1 MNTQS
6 PTVPPQTRSRR
17 RRVGWIAACTA
28 AILATA
34 MLTAPAALAED
45 GPFTIDGNVPDGGT
59 TQLPD
64 QSGNV
69 QELGPLN
76 SNTTKIGVIN
86 RDAVPTLGTTNPN
99 AQVDLRQA
107 WLDTSQDDNG
117 DYWLYFAW
125 ERDKNTGSGFIA
137 YEFMKNKAPA
147 ACAYLTATQAQLI
160 ASCNPWANRA
170 AGDFLILWD
179 QQGGNKTLVVRYWE
193 GTAPNL
199 TLGAPSSLDAT
210 VSAAEYSGDGFRG
223 EAAVNL
229 SATIFAGSDDCQ
241 SFSNTIPSTVTG
253 NSDTADY
260 KDTILTPTPPIS
272 NCTST
277 TVTTP
282 KLADGETNIPED
294 GLDLGSEGVD
304 VTDSATVSL
313 TGGTAVP
320 AGTVSFFLCQVEE
333 DELCETGGD
342 PVGVKDLDG
351 DEYPATVVSDVA
363 TVTEPGRYCFRA
375 EFSGDDVNGI
385 PGSSDSSATECF
397 NVNAVAST
405 LSTEQ
410 TWVPNDSITVTALAG
425 GPLDG
430 TVTVTLFP
438 NGTCDDTDDAVYT
451 DTLEVA
457 GDPPQTVPTVNTT
470 AVTESGSFSW
480 EVSYDSENPAQ
491 LDIPAS
497 CEETSVLTIDN
508 GGE

>member
-1 MNTQS
+1 
-6 PTVPPQTRSRR
+6 
-17 RRVGWIAACTA
+17 
-28 AILATA
+28 

-45 GPFTIDGNVPDGGT
+45 GPFTIDGNVPDAGT
-59 TQLPD
+59 TQLSDPF
-64 QSGNV
+64 GNV

-107 WLDTSQDDNG
+107 WLDTAQDGNG

-137 YEFMKNKAPA
+137 YEFMKNPAPA

-160 ASCNPWANRA
+160 AACNPWANREE
-170 AGDFLILWD
+170 GDFVILWD
-179 QQGGNKTLVVRYWE
+179 QQGGNRTLVIRYWE
-193 GTAPNL
+193 GTAPIL
-199 TLGAPSSLDAT
+199 TLGAPSDLDAT
-210 VSAAEYSGDGFRG
+210 VSAAQYSGDGFKG

-229 SATIFAGSDDCQ
+229 SATIFAESDDCQ

-272 NCTST
+272 NCTSA

-282 KLADGETNIPED
+282 KLADGETNIPEG
-294 GLDLGSEGVD
+294 GLDLGPAGVD
-304 VTDSATVSL
+304 VTDSAVVSL
-313 TGGTAVP
+313 TGGTATP
-320 AGTVSFFLCQVEE
+320 AGTVTFYLCQVDEPDLCTSE
-333 DELCETGGD
+333 DNPVGD
-342 PVGVKDLDG
+342 PKSLTG
-351 DEYPATVVSDVA
+351 ETYPATVVSDVA

-375 EFSGDDVNGI
+375 VYSGDSANGI

-397 NVNAVAST
+397 IVNAVAST

-430 TVTVTLFP
+430 TVTVTLYP
-438 NGTCDDTDDAVYT
+438 NGTCDDTDDAIYT
-451 DTLEVA
+451 DTLDVS
-457 GDPPQTVPTVNTT
+457 GDPPQTVLTANTT

-480 EVSYDSENPAQ
+480 QVSYDSENPAQ

-508 GGE
+508 DGEQPE